1 MLLLNLPAFWMCMN
15 SNSNLKLNI
24 DHDSCKV
31 NISKVYYG
39 DDYSYLSRST
49 SFINAMLQRLPS
61 DKLPANILRFIL
73 FYEKL
78 INPNTSVSVVVLGG
92 SLTAGRNAGGYG
104 GAWPHYLEKMLLL
117 HRNGNNSAGSKLG
130 AKGAIKVFNH
140 AIGASSSLWALH
152 SLESLIPLKT
162 DLVIVDYDINDCAS
176 MRRDNESYN
185 YIWTLTE
192 VMIRRLAHRAHPPA
206 ILFMNIATQRH
217 NNRVQIYP
225 DCQTFHTCYS
235 IGEVRLPVLD
245 AYYVPMVSAKLAFWH
260 NFTCPPPREIWSCEK
275 FCDHPK
281 SSTHKLLAQVVFH
294 FLSDI
299 PKHLHL
305 SLPQNSFPSDRDFHN
320 ISRTFSREVLDMPAK
335 PLVEQTAYY
344 ESQICHGHRTI
355 VNRPNSVSVLH
366 TNSSTSIQ
374 TPRNYSCWNYTEDV
388 PGKWGWVSYDCFNSS
403 MYLVMS
409 FGSTPKLTLTA
420 LTTYPLNT
428 GAILVSIGDLPMEYE
443 ARNNTSHA
451 SLPSALNLSSVTYH
465 SIGHIDGLT
474 VSGEWERLS
483 LASSFTFVTTNIK
496 LPDMRYVPPEIMRAN
511 STLIVRL
518 SQIDAN
524 SMFAGKKRA
533 HITRIYPQ
541 KFKLISIRSC

>member
-1 MLLLNLPAFWMCMN
+1 MLSLNLSIFWMCMN
-15 SNSNLKLNI
+15 STSNVKLNV
-24 DHDSCKV
+24 DHDSCKQYLH
-31 NISKVYYG
+31 KEYYG
-39 DDYSYLSRST
+39 NDDSFFSRSRT
-49 SFINAMLQRLPS
+49 WIENLSQQIPN
-61 DKLPANILRFIL
+61 DKLPINIMRLL
-73 FYEKL
+73 FLYDK
-78 INPNTSVSVVVLGG
+78 IITSCTNISITVLGG
-92 SLTAGRNAGGYG
+92 SLTAGRNAGGFS
-104 GAWPHYLEKMLLL
+104 GAWPNQLGKMLQSYRQEKYSSGACD
-117 HRNGNNSAGSKLG
+117 RNGRVDILNRGLYATN
-130 AKGAIKVFNH
+130 
-140 AIGASSSLWALH
+140 SLWALH
-152 SLESLIPLKT
+152 SLESLIPFNT
-162 DLVIVDYDINDCAS
+162 DLVIVDYDVNDCAN
-176 MRRDNESYN
+176 MGRDNESYN

-206 ILFMNIATQRH
+206 ILFMNIASQH
-217 NNRVQIYP
+217 AGNREYIYP
-225 DCQTFHTCYS
+225 DCQTFHSCYS

-275 FCDHPK
+275 FCYHPK

-305 SLPQNSFPSDRDFHN
+305 SLPQNSLLGDRDIHN
-320 ISRTFSREVLDMPAK
+320 ISRTFSREVLDMPAN

-344 ESQICHGHRTI
+344 ESQLCHGHRTI
-355 VNRPNSVSVLH
+355 VNSPDSVSVLL
-366 TNSSTSIQ
+366 TNSSTSPQ

-483 LASSFTFVTTNIK
+483 LASSFTFITTNIY
-496 LPDMRYVPPEIMRAN
+496 LPDMYYVPPEILRAN